1 MRKDKGMEDN
11 RKIVYDS
18 ITGIWSVARPYI
30 DNLPTTIETWNKMTE
45 ELEQKKKEINGLSSP
60 EYKYENWLYNKMAAD
75 VLLYLGE
82 RSKNV

>member
-30 DNLPTTIETWNKMTE
+30 DNLPTTIETWNKLTE
-45 ELEQKKKEINGLSSP
+45 EINGLSSP

-75 VLLYLGE
+75 VMLYLGE
-82 RSKNV
+82 RSKNA